1 MWYDSLYRFYSGREI
16 PLYFVQIGEN
26 RPPSHVTQGIAFD
39 IFNVLCDV
47 QLYLGV
53 KKWCFLMC
61 LCILILN
68 QNLMIKHF
76 GAYTDM
82 KITRKL
88 LSAIFEYRSLTGEIT
103 HKHKPRMMFSSEA
116 VYKSV
121 NKRLEGTQATIK
133 RNEGRLYCLVGKKPV
148 RAVTVALACM
158 GIDENDV
165 LSVRYVDGNDK
176 NLAWDN
182 INARL
187 KTDDT
192 KLAVTVSDDAQVTIN
207 AVSKFTNVR
216 EAERVQ
222 RKIEL
227 LLKQYGFKGIGNE

>member
-1 MWYDSLYRFYSGREI
+1 
-16 PLYFVQIGEN
+16 
-26 RPPSHVTQGIAFD
+26 
-39 IFNVLCDV
+39 
-47 QLYLGV
+47 
-53 KKWCFLMC
+53 
-61 LCILILN
+61 
-68 QNLMIKHF
+68 
-76 GAYTDM
+76 M

-103 HKHKPRMMFSSEA
+103 HKHKPRMMFSSES

-133 RNEGRLYCLVGKKPV
+133 RNGGRLYCLVGKKPV

-158 GIDENDV
+158 GIEEADV

-182 INARL
+182 IDARL

-192 KLAVTVSDDAQVTIN
+192 NLAVTVSDDAQVTIN

-227 LLKQYGFKGIGNE
+227 LLKKYGFKGE

>member
-1 MWYDSLYRFYSGREI
+1 
-16 PLYFVQIGEN
+16 
-26 RPPSHVTQGIAFD
+26 
-39 IFNVLCDV
+39 
-47 QLYLGV
+47 
-53 KKWCFLMC
+53 
-61 LCILILN
+61 
-68 QNLMIKHF
+68 
-76 GAYTDM
+76 
-82 KITRKL
+82 
-88 LSAIFEYRSLTGEIT
+88 
-103 HKHKPRMMFSSEA
+103 MMFSREA

-121 NKRLEGTQATIK
+121 NKRLEGTQAAIK

-148 RAVTVALACM
+148 RAVVVALACM
-158 GIDENDV
+158 GIDESDV

-182 INARL
+182 IDARL

-227 LLKQYGFKGIGNE
+227 LFPSHDPAAIVKWNVHRVELTFWPLRQVLQ